1 MLVLSS
7 GGTAKGF
14 CMRSWRNLL
23 GLSAAIA
30 VANLLAV
37 NSLADVVQPSEKAG
51 TSSVQKISPTAHQS
65 IGRGTRF
72 LLSAMRN
79 DGSVGTDIGHPPDL
93 GCTAMVGLALLSQ
106 GNCPTGGEHQQEL
119 MRVLDAVL
127 NTLDRFPNHQIPAR
141 EQTLVQRKIG
151 ANADI
156 FLAALF
162 LSQVR
167 GEAAAAEDEVA
178 AALKKCVWVI
188 CQTQGKEGTWGNESW
203 APVLGTV
210 LGWESLRVSSSTGLE
225 VNASAK
231 TAGDALLKQL
241 REKSDKD
248 EGSWMHSLY
257 KDASSIRV
265 LYSLNYR
272 NDPVFQECVNRI
284 IKIAR
289 EDPRPFEQAGGEE
302 YLAFYFVTE
311 CLLNERRDELWQSWY
326 PTVEKRIVKMQNGDG
341 SWTGHHCITARTFCT
356 AAALLTL
363 QSPNLYLP
371 SSNL

>member
-1 MLVLSS
+1 MQHCSKFSNIFALVMAILTLV
-7 GGTAKGF
+7 GG
-14 CMRSWRNLL
+14 R
-23 GLSAAIA
+23 AAA
-30 VANLLAV
+30 
-37 NSLADVVQPSEKAG
+37 ADVSTKFEKP
-51 TSSVQKISPTAHQS
+51 VQKISPEAKKS
-65 IGRGTRF
+65 IDRGTDW
-72 LLSAMRN
+72 LLSTMRE

-93 GCTAMVGLALLSQ
+93 GCTAMLGLALLSA

-127 NTLDRFPNHQIPAR
+127 DMLDRFPEKQVPNRA
-141 EQTLVQRKIG
+141 QTLVQRKIG

-162 LSQVR
+162 LSQVK

-178 AALKKCVWVI
+178 RALDKCVWVI
-188 CQTQGKEGTWGNESW
+188 CHTQGNQGTWGNESW

-210 LGWESLRVSSSTGLE
+210 LGWESLRVSSSTGIE
-225 VNASAK
+225 VNASA
-231 TAGDALLKQL
+231 TAAGEALLKQL
-241 REKSDKD
+241 RESNGKD

-257 KDASSIRV
+257 KDASSVRV

-272 NDPVFQECVNRI
+272 NDPVFRNCVQRVLR
-284 IKIAR
+284 IAR
-289 EDPRPFEQAGGEE
+289 EDSRPFEQAGGEE
-302 YLAFYFVTE
+302 YLAFFFVTE
-311 CLLNERRDELWQSWY
+311 CLLNQDDADWKDWY
-326 PTVEKRIVKMQNGDG
+326 PTIEKRIIKMQNNDG

-363 QSPNLYLP
+363 QAPNLYLP

>member
-1 MLVLSS
+1 MHIRL
-7 GGTAKGF
+7 KP
-14 CMRSWRNLL
+14 C
-23 GLSAAIA
+23 
-30 VANLLAV
+30 LAV
-37 NSLADVVQPSEKAG
+37 LVMVASLISPAWGADSAPSLSGKRA
-51 TSSVQKISPTAHQS
+51 SSTPAQKITPECRKT
-65 IGRGTRF
+65 IDRGMTW

-93 GCTAMVGLALLSQ
+93 GCTAMLGLALLSE
-106 GNCPTGGEHQQEL
+106 GNCPTGGVHQQEL

-127 NTLDRFPNHQIPAR
+127 NMLDRFPNKQIPAR

-167 GEAAAAEDEVA
+167 GEAAAAEDDVTR
-178 AALKKCVWVI
+178 ALEKCVWII
-188 CQTQGKEGTWGNESW
+188 CQTQGKQGTWGNESW

-210 LGWESLRVSSSTGLE
+210 LGWESLRVSSSTGLK

-231 TAGDALLKQL
+231 SAGDALMKQL
-241 REKSDKD
+241 RETNGKD

-272 NDPVFQECVNRI
+272 GDPVFQDCVKRI
-284 IKIAR
+284 LRIAG
-289 EDPRPFEQAGGEE
+289 EDSRPFEQAGGEE
-302 YLAFYFVTE
+302 YLAFFFVTE
-311 CLLNERRDELWQSWY
+311 CLLNERDADWQRWY
-326 PTVEKRIVKMQNGDG
+326 PTVQKRIIKMQNNDG

-363 QSPNLYLP
+363 QAPNLYLP